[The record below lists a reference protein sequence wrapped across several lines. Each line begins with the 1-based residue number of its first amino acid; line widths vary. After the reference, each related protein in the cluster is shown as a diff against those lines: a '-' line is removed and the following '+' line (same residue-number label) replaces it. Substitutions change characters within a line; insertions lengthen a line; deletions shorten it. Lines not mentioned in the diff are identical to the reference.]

1 MKIKCRNC
9 RLEKTQRAFPKGN
22 YDDCNKSIK
31 LLYKFH
37 LEGINYY
44 SKLLKNNYTEYMEI
58 SKKIHEFLRQR
69 DLMLSVQECDYLAKE
84 INDIY
89 IKKWDETQKY
99 CEKCAKM
106 YGNYGEDIIKKL
118 LEYYYEQRKY
128 KDSPFDVVVEEFC
141 EIEQIRL
148 PYNPYE

>member
-1 MKIKCRNC
+1 
-9 RLEKTQRAFPKGN
+9 
-22 YDDCNKSIK
+22 
-31 LLYKFH
+31 
-37 LEGINYY
+37 
-44 SKLLKNNYTEYMEI
+44 MEI

-106 YGNYGEDIIKKL
+106 YGNYGEDLIKKL
-118 LEYYYEQRKY
+118 LEYYYKQRKY